1 MKKWYFSDNG
11 QVSGPFNMNDVSTLL
26 AKNSDLYGWNPSF
39 SQWLPVA
46 QIPEFKDLIAESK
59 PATQISKELINTFV
73 SKKRDLSKKI
83 KLIDEATKR
92 SKSKLNE
99 FEAIIGKY
107 NQLTEG
113 LSIEVKAN
121 IQPVEKKKLL
131 MSKHLVEL
139 TKAIDIAKDEIIEV
153 VKEFGDLVMSENMS
167 DSADIIDLADL
178 PELKLRNKTEKT
190 ISSNV
195 TPEMVKQ
202 VSVNNV
208 KKENNDSTSI
218 NQTVVQKVSTDE
230 IAGLKNNY
238 LAKETKVINIEN
250 KAAAISDEEPVN
262 PGSKAFSDVK
272 NKFKSVFKAKNEEP
286 TMKLSDRLKQANHDK
301 EDEVVLV
308 NAESKDGLYEYD
320 EEQIKKRR
328 RRRR

>member
-39 SQWLPVA
+39 SQWLPVT
-46 QIPEFKDLIAESK
+46 QIPEFKGLIADSK
-59 PATQISKELINTFV
+59 PVTQISKELINTFV
-73 SKKRDLSKKI
+73 AKKRDLSKKI

-99 FEAIIGKY
+99 FEAIISKY

-121 IQPVEKKKLL
+121 IEPVEKKKLL
-131 MSKHLVEL
+131 MSKQLVEL

-167 DSADIIDLADL
+167 DSADVIDLADL
-178 PELKLRNKTEKT
+178 PELKSRNKTERIVSANV
-190 ISSNV
+190 ISDK
-195 TPEMVKQ
+195 VKQ
-202 VSVNNV
+202 ASVNNV
-208 KKENNDSTSI
+208 KEEINDSTSVS
-218 NQTVVQKVSTDE
+218 QRVVQKVSTNE
-230 IAGLKNNY
+230 ITGLKNND
-238 LAKETKVINIEN
+238 LTKEPNIINIEN
-250 KAAAISDEEPVN
+250 KAAVISDEVTVN

-272 NKFKSVFKAKNEEP
+272 NKFKSVFKAKSEEP
-286 TMKLSDRLKQANHDK
+286 SMKLSDRLKQANHDK
-301 EDEVVLV
+301 EDEVVLL
-308 NAESKDGLYEYD
+308 NTEGKGGLYEDD
-320 EEQIKKRR
+320 EGPIKKRR